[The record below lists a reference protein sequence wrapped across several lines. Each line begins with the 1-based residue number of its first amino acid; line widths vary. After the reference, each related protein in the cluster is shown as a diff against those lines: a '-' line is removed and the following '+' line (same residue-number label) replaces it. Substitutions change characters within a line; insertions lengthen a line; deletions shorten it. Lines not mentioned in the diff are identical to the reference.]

1 MRKEMIKNNN
11 NKFDYWK
18 SLKISPT
25 DKMNKI
31 KFVDIYLNR
40 PVAALIVRMVYN
52 TRITPNGLTYFSLF
66 LGLLGAFFFS
76 RGDYLYFI
84 LGGVFTQLSS
94 IVDGADGMLA
104 RAKNICSD
112 YGSHLDLLFDRI
124 IDFSLFIGIAMGAGV
139 YFNNPNLRLLGFL
152 EAGLFM
158 LRVNVF
164 YLIKSYRQVKEKG
177 ETGEVRAI
185 LMWSVLIFAVVNRL
199 DIFIYLMLIETV
211 IAFTVLLIRFFRL
224 GKKRDSLLPNGFEQ
238 SQQSESSQQQRN
250 DPPDQH
256 QG

>member
-1 MRKEMIKNNN
+1 MIKNKN

-25 DKMNKI
+25 DKINKI
-31 KFVDIYLNR
+31 KYIDIYLNR

-66 LGLLGAFFFS
+66 LGLLAAFFFS

-94 IVDGADGMLA
+94 VVNGADGMLA
-104 RAKNICSD
+104 RAKSIFSD

-124 IDFSLFIGIAMGAGV
+124 IDFSLFIGSALGAGA
-139 YFNNPNLRLLGFL
+139 YFNDPNLRLLGFL
-152 EAGLFM
+152 GAGLYM

-164 YLIKSYRQVKEKG
+164 YITKSYLHVRHKG

-185 LMWSVLIFAVVNRL
+185 VMWSILILAIVNRL
-199 DIFIYLMLIETV
+199 DILIYLGLTDTV
-211 IAFTVLLIRFFRL
+211 IALIVLLIRFIRL
-224 GKKRDSLLPNGFEQ
+224 GKK
-238 SQQSESSQQQRN
+238 
-250 DPPDQH
+250 
-256 QG
+256 